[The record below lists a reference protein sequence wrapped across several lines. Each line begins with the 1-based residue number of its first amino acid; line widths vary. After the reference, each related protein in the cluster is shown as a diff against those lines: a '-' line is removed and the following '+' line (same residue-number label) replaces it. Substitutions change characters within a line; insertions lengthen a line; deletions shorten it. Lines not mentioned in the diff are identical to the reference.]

1 MGKETSYSGLNLNN
15 CNIFYLDFARKHYVH
30 LGLFPFKQIVA
41 LKY

>member
-1 MGKETSYSGLNLNN
+1 MGTSLPNKGLNLNN

-30 LGLFPFKQIVA
+30 LGIFPFKQLVT